1 MKNLA
6 LIHLTNMEAN
16 SLVPKLR
23 FSEFG
28 NNWTYKRLDEVC
40 SSFTY
45 GVGASAKKFDGKN
58 KYLRITDID
67 DSTNKFIP
75 KPLTSPDCEINDKDY
90 LEEGDIVFARTGASV
105 GKSYL
110 YDKKDGQLV
119 FAGFLIRAKI
129 TKANSEFI
137 FQKTKTDKYNRWV
150 HIFSMRSGQPG
161 INAQEYKSYKLCL
174 PPLAEQNKIASFLTS
189 VDKKI
194 NLLTKKKAL
203 LETYKKGV
211 MQKIFSQEIRFKDED
226 GKDYPDWEERKLEDV
241 LFEHKEKS
249 SGQEEVFSVSVHKGL
264 INQIEHLGR
273 SFSAAKTDHYNL
285 VKPNDIVYTKSPTGE
300 FPYGIIKQSKIN
312 DFVIVS
318 PLYAVFTPESEYL
331 GYILDTYFESKN
343 NVHNYLHS
351 IIQKGAKNTINI
363 TNTTFLSKS
372 LKLPNRYSEQKK
384 IGEFLSSIDKKI
396 ELVDFQL
403 ERNKEFKKGLLQQMF
418 V

>member
-1 MKNLA
+1 
-6 LIHLTNMEAN
+6 MEAN

-174 PPLAEQNKIASFLTS
+174 PPLAEQKKIASFLSS

-203 LETYKKGV
+203 LESYKKGV

-226 GKDYPDWEERKLEDV
+226 GKDFPDWEENKLRKFSDKISDGIHSTPKYNNE
-241 LFEHKEKS
+241 
-249 SGQEEVFSVSVHKGL
+249 GQFFFVNGNNL
-264 INQIEHLGR
+264 IG
-273 SFSAAKTDHYNL
+273 
-285 VKPNDIVYTKSPTGE
+285 G
-300 FPYGIIKQSKIN
+300 KI
-312 DFVIVS
+312 IVS
-318 PLYAVFTPESEYL
+318 EKTKKVDENEFEKHKRLLNNRTILISINGTIGNIALYNNEPIILGKSACYINLNESINKDFMFQ
-331 GYILDTYFESKN
+331 YIQSDIISRYFNSQLTGSTIMN
-343 NVHNYLHS
+343 LS
-351 IIQKGAKNTINI
+351 LSAIKNTPLN
-363 TNTTFLSKS
+363 LPS
-372 LKLPNRYSEQKK
+372 LNEQKK
-384 IGEFLSSIDKKI
+384 IASFLTSVDKKI